1 MKEDKKES
9 SKAMGVR
16 MWHSHRVTIV
26 GVPGA
31 WSSTGR
37 EQHKNA
43 GWERLQLKGSF
54 SVFVPA
60 TKLKMKNAV

>member
-1 MKEDKKES
+1 MLKEDKKES

-26 GVPGA
+26 GVARA
-31 WSSTGR
+31 WSSI
-37 EQHKNA
+37 
-43 GWERLQLKGSF
+43 GWERLRLKGSF

-60 TKLKMKNAV
+60 TKLKMKNAI

>member
-26 GVPGA
+26 GVARA
-31 WSSTGR
+31 WSSIGR
-37 EQHKNA
+37 GAAQKC
-43 GWERLQLKGSF
+43 RLGEASAKRL
-54 SVFVPA
+54 
-60 TKLKMKNAV
+60 L